1 MRNTACTAKTICFP
15 SLLPHLLKGLGTLS
29 CTQKYFPKSLA
40 LSSSKFAQDAEF
52 HSYFTSWGT
61 ATTAFLFSLCV
72 YSDGKIIFLPLH
84 PPRSSQRVG
93 PQGPPGPRGPPG
105 PSGKDGIDVSATW
118 QREGGGGAEAE

>member
-15 SLLPHLLKGLGTLS
+15 SLLPHLLKGLGSLS

-40 LSSSKFAQDAEF
+40 LSSSKFAQDVAGPHEVK
-52 HSYFTSWGT
+52 YLWNP
-61 ATTAFLFSLCV
+61 TTAFLFSLCV